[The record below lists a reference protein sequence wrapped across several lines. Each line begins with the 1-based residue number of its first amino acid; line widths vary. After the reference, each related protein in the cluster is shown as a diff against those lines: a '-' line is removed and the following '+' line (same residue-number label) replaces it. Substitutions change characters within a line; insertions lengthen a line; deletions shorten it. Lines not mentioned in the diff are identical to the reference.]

1 MEIIN
6 QVKQEIKRI
15 DPEAE
20 VILFGSRA
28 RGDYREDSDG
38 YFLILLERPLD
49 STLKSIILE
58 RLYELELISGEVI
71 SALIHA
77 KADWPE
83 RAITPFCQ
91 IIAKEGIRA

>member
-15 DPEAE
+15 DPEAG

-38 YFLILLERPLD
+38 DFLILLERPLVKED
-49 STLKSIILE
+49 YKSKGFASSE
-58 RLYELELISGEVI
+58 EKAYVEKAGMDAVFAVEKELNN
-71 SALIHA
+71 AA
-77 KADWPE
+77 KDRSKKSYA
-83 RAITPFCQ
+83 
-91 IIAKEGIRA
+91 